1 MINNLGMVS
10 SDASTVSIV
19 NYILLGIVGLVA
31 VVGIAGFVIWLCV
44 SVKNLPSNV
53 IDKNKQAVNYNYY

>member
-10 SDASTVSIV
+10 SDAGTVSIV

-53 IDKNKQAVNYNYY
+53 IDKNKQPVNYNYY